1 VGDRSGYRQVI
12 RLVYR
17 PGYLTGLSAAGLSDR
32 VIGRLSNQVIRPDC
46 HPNSQTN
53 QQFK

>member
-12 RLVYR
+12 RLGYR